1 MGPRGKPDGRSD
13 TSDREGHDSTVRC
26 VPFVASQGAFVSG
39 RPGSRAGRQP
49 RPVLHGLSAGLL
61 FVALVWGV
69 HLVVAGA
76 PAGAQAEERGET
88 RADPAVLGE
97 TLWRRDCVSCHAPDG
112 SGTRWGPDIRDK
124 GAAGVHLAVTSGR
137 MPIEDLADLRNPPED
152 EDRLQV
158 PRGRPGRNDYLP
170 GQVSALVAHAREILP
185 GPDTPSVDVA
195 GADVSRG
202 ADLFQVNC
210 ASCHAWSG
218 RGGALTNGHEATS
231 LEESTPQ
238 QVVEAMRTGLGTM
251 PDFPETAVP
260 DEEAADIAAY
270 VEYLHHPRNPGGFP
284 LAHLGPT
291 AEGATAGVIGI
302 LGLLL
307 FTRWI
312 GKRS

>member
-1 MGPRGKPDGRSD
+1 MFGWPRSD
-13 TSDREGHDSTVRC
+13 GHRTAAALHAVL
-26 VPFVASQGAFVSG
+26 
-39 RPGSRAGRQP
+39 AGILFAM
-49 RPVLHGLSAGLL
+49 VVWALH
-61 FVALVWGV
+61 V
-69 HLVVAGA
+69 LVVA
-76 PAGAQAEERGET
+76 PSAGAQAEDRGET
-88 RADPAVLGE
+88 QADPTIRGE
-97 TLWRRDCVSCHAPDG
+97 TLWRRDCASCHAPDG

-137 MPIEDLADLRNPPED
+137 MPIEDLADLQNPPED

-158 PRGRPGRNDYLP
+158 PRGRPGENDYLP

-195 GADVSRG
+195 GADASHG

-210 ASCHAWSG
+210 ASCHAWSA
-218 RGGALTNGHEATS
+218 RGGALTGGHAATS

-238 QVVEAMRTGLGTM
+238 QVVEAMRTGIGTM
-251 PDFPETAVP
+251 PDFPDTAVS

-284 LAHLGPT
+284 LAYLGPT
-291 AEGATAGVIGI
+291 AEGAVAGVVGI